1 MHNAPFYAAAE
12 QNREPILAVLAEL
25 FDRPGLVLELGSGSG
40 QHAVHFAA
48 HLPHLTWQPTDLP
61 EQLPGIARW
70 REIAALE
77 NVRAPLA
84 LDLGNPDWPV
94 ATCDEAYSAN
104 TAHVLP
110 WRLVAAM
117 LAGVAARLR
126 PGGRFCLYGPFRYG
140 DRHTSESNASF
151 DASLRRRDPN
161 QGVRDALRLEEYG
174 HEVGLALDADREM
187 PVNNRLLVF
196 RRIAKETDRPE

>member
-1 MHNAPFYAAAE
+1 MHNAPYYAAAE
-12 QNREPILAVLAEL
+12 QNREPILAVLSEV
-25 FDRPGLVLELGSGSG
+25 FDRPGLVLEVGSGSG

-48 HLPHLTWQPTDLP
+48 HLTHLTWQPTDLP

-70 REIAALE
+70 RELAGLD
-77 NVRAPLA
+77 NVLPPLP
-84 LDLGNPDWPV
+84 LDLDAPAWPLD
-94 ATCDEAYSAN
+94 ACDEAYSSN

-110 WRLVAAM
+110 WRLVEAM

-126 PGGRFCLYGPFRYG
+126 PDGRFCLYGPFRYG
-140 DRHTSESNASF
+140 DRHTSPSNASF
-151 DASLRRRDPN
+151 DASLRRRDPQ

-174 HEVGLALDADREM
+174 RAVGLVLHDDREM

-196 RRIAKETDRPE
+196 RRDAT

>member
-25 FDRPGLVLELGSGSG
+25 FDRPGLVLEVGSGSG
-40 QHAVHFAA
+40 QHAVHFATN
-48 HLPHLTWQPTDLP
+48 LPHLTWQATDLP
-61 EQLPGIARW
+61 EQLPGITRW
-70 REIAALE
+70 REIAGLD
-77 NVRAPLA
+77 NMLAPLT
-84 LDLGNPDWPV
+84 LDLADPKWPV
-94 ATCDEAYSAN
+94 AACDEAFSAN

-110 WRLVAAM
+110 WRLVEAM
-117 LAGVAARLR
+117 LAGIAARLR

-151 DASLRRRDPN
+151 DASLRRRDPR
-161 QGVRDALRLEEYG
+161 QGVRDALRLEEFG
-174 HEVGLALDADREM
+174 LEVGLVLEGDREM

-196 RRIAKETDRPE
+196 RRNTGETK

>member
-1 MHNAPFYAAAE
+1 MHNAPFYPAAE
-12 QNREPILAVLAEL
+12 QNREPILTVLTEL

-48 HLPHLTWQPTDLP
+48 HLGHLTWQPTDLP
-61 EQLPGIARW
+61 EQLPGIERW
-70 REIAALE
+70 REIADLD
-77 NVRAPLA
+77 NVRRPLA
-84 LDLGNPDWPV
+84 LDLGDPDWPIT
-94 ATCDEAYSAN
+94 ACDEAFSAN

-117 LAGVAARLR
+117 LSGVAQRLR

-151 DASLRRRDPN
+151 DASLRQRDPN
-161 QGVRDALRLEEYG
+161 QGVRDALRLEEFG
-174 HEVGLALDADREM
+174 HEVGLELRDDRAM

-196 RRIAKETDRPE
+196 RRVAD